1 MILSVMRTGKFSISG
16 LLNSIFS
23 IFVVTY
29 PIINYYQGVVL
40 SYGEWL
46 FIVLFLFVLISNKN
60 NRIIKLPRY
69 YFWFWTYSAIALLLV
84 GNFKFTY
91 LIPGGVKLFLWSL
104 MLGVSCKYVNI
115 DKLYKYLT
123 FIVVSGI
130 VILLLQEIQY
140 YALGS
145 RFSAFLPLGKDLTYG
160 VSYDELC
167 NIQRYSDR
175 SSSFFAEPAHFAI
188 YILVLLTIEL
198 FAPKKREKLFSWLA
212 FLMVVAI
219 FLLRSGNGFVGL
231 LILGILKVVD
241 YYKVKGSKSILLLL
255 VLFPIIY
262 WGIGKYVSTEVGGS
276 VFERTEELN
285 YDEDARSY
293 IRIYR
298 GYLVYD
304 ALPLNTKILGT
315 TVENLESMKL
325 PILTTY
331 GDRAHNQYFNG
342 LQQVM
347 IYQGIIGAILLLF
360 VYIFMAKV
368 GNKLSRMTLLLLL
381 ILSAL
386 GDMYLSP
393 IMLLYTVVSYKNKNN
408 EKT

>member
-1 MILSVMRTGKFSISG
+1 M
-16 LLNSIFS
+16 
-23 IFVVTY
+23 
-29 PIINYYQGVVL
+29 
-40 SYGEWL
+40 
-46 FIVLFLFVLISNKN
+46 
-60 NRIIKLPRY
+60 
-69 YFWFWTYSAIALLLV
+69 
-84 GNFKFTY
+84 
-91 LIPGGVKLFLWSL
+91 
-104 MLGVSCKYVNI
+104 
-115 DKLYKYLT
+115 
-123 FIVVSGI
+123 
-130 VILLLQEIQY
+130 
-140 YALGS
+140 
-145 RFSAFLPLGKDLTYG
+145 TYG

-167 NIQRYSDR
+167 NMQRYSDR

-315 TVENLESMKL
+315 TVENLESMNL